1 MKRFFFHMR
10 KVGHKIVKVIKHS
23 VRLQNCVRYFSN
35 VNLAFHTRNKSNKI
49 LPDGQ
54 KN

>member
-23 VRLQNCVRYFSN
+23 VRLQNCVRY
-35 VNLAFHTRNKSNKI
+35 LAFHTRNKSNKI